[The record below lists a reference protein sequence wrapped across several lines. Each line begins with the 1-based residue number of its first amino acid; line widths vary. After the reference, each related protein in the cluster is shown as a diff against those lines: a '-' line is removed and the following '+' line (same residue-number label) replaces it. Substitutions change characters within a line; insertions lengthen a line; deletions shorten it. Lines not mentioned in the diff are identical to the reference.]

1 MEKDKK
7 IEEIKKSIEELE
19 SLKKKS
25 PKENND
31 LKKLK
36 KELYDLENANE
47 NITINK
53 SLFSTNKG
61 QETKYLNIFEIEDNP
76 YQPRIII
83 DEDDIDDL
91 AESIKGLGKLLQP
104 ISVAIFEGR
113 LYLNVG
119 QKRLKAF
126 KKLYEQEKLDNPGM
140 EDFESKYLKIF
151 AVTIEINSLEEL
163 SDMALTENL
172 ARTNPFVIDTAFA
185 MKRNYELHKNKE
197 EVTLTEYTEMAKK
210 KFGIKSKGTISKYF
224 KISTL
229 EEEVVN
235 VVRELRFNSLSRLY
249 YIAKSEIS
257 IDEKLEFVKLAN
269 NNEMSLKDFEK
280 LAKDETVNSTT
291 LEHTMNEEEKFPEET
306 TSTGNELETETD
318 TDTEEKKA
326 IEKEFSQETN
336 KNEDEESKI
345 KKQKVDTVYVLNTLK
360 NIKETTSEDKDRLID
375 ELIEYLDNM

>member
-36 KELYDLENANE
+36 KELSDLENGNE

-126 KKLYEQEKLDNPGM
+126 KKLYEQEKLDNPAM
-140 EDFESKYLKIF
+140 EDFESKYLKKF
-151 AVTIEINSLEEL
+151 AVTIEVNTIEE
-163 SDMALTENL
+163 
-172 ARTNPFVIDTAFA
+172 
-185 MKRNYELHKNKE
+185 
-197 EVTLTEYTEMAKK
+197 
-210 KFGIKSKGTISKYF
+210 
-224 KISTL
+224 
-229 EEEVVN
+229 
-235 VVRELRFNSLSRLY
+235 
-249 YIAKSEIS
+249 
-257 IDEKLEFVKLAN
+257 
-269 NNEMSLKDFEK
+269 
-280 LAKDETVNSTT
+280 
-291 LEHTMNEEEKFPEET
+291 
-306 TSTGNELETETD
+306 
-318 TDTEEKKA
+318 
-326 IEKEFSQETN
+326 
-336 KNEDEESKI
+336 
-345 KKQKVDTVYVLNTLK
+345 
-360 NIKETTSEDKDRLID
+360 
-375 ELIEYLDNM
+375 

>member
-1 MEKDKK
+1 MENELK
-7 IEEIKKSIEELE
+7 IEELKRKIEELE
-19 SLKKKS
+19 SLRKKT
-25 PKENND
+25 PKDNNE
-31 LKKLK
+31 LKRLK
-36 KELYDLENANE
+36 KELSDLENDN
-47 NITINK
+47 NNVVVSK
-53 SLFSTNKG
+53 SLFSTNKV

-151 AVTIEINSLEEL
+151 AVTIEVNSLEEL

-185 MKRNYELHKNKE
+185 MKRNYELHNNKE

-229 EEEVVN
+229 EDEVVN
-235 VVRELRFNSLSRLY
+235 LVRELRFNSLSRLY
-249 YIAKSEIS
+249 YIAKSDIPV
-257 IDEKLEFVKLAN
+257 EKKMEFVKLAN
-269 NNEMSLKDFEK
+269 SDEMSLKDFEELSQK
-280 LAKDETVNSTT
+280 EKELNDFESK
-291 LEHTMNEEEKFPEET
+291 EEKFPQET
-306 TSTGNELETETD
+306 NSTGNKSEIELNIEESEQTKKEFPQETEKNSD
-318 TDTEEKKA
+318 EEKAK
-326 IEKEFSQETN
+326 
-336 KNEDEESKI
+336 KI
-345 KKQKVDTVYVLNTLK
+345 KIDNVYVLNTLK
-360 NIKETTSEDKDRLID
+360 NMKDTTQEDKDRLID
-375 ELIEYLDNM
+375 ELIEYFNSLKS

>member
-36 KELYDLENANE
+36 KELSDLENGNE

-151 AVTIEINSLEEL
+151 AVTIEVNSLEEL

-229 EEEVVN
+229 EDEVVN
-235 VVRELRFNSLSRLY
+235 LVRELRFNSLSRLY
-249 YIAKSEIS
+249 YIAKSDIPV
-257 IDEKLEFVKLAN
+257 EKKMEFVKLAN
-269 NNEMSLKDFEK
+269 NDEMSLKDFE
-280 LAKDETVNSTT
+280 T
-291 LEHTMNEEEKFPEET
+291 LSKNEIIGSPLELDKSESSEEKFPQET
-306 TSTGNELETETD
+306 SSNGSELVIQVDIGENEIA
-318 TDTEEKKA
+318 K
-326 IEKEFSQETN
+326 KEFPQET
-336 KNEDEESKI
+336 KENEDEKQKI
-345 KKQKVDTVYVLNTLK
+345 KKEKIDKVYVLETLK
-360 NIKETTSEDKDRLID
+360 NIKETTPEDKDRLID
-375 ELIEYLDNM
+375 ELIDYLDKV

>member
-1 MEKDKK
+1 MKKDKK

-36 KELYDLENANE
+36 KELSDLENGNE

-151 AVTIEINSLEEL
+151 AVTIEVNSLEEL

-185 MKRNYELHKNKE
+185 MKKNYELHKSKE

-229 EEEVVN
+229 EDEVVSL
-235 VVRELRFNSLSRLY
+235 VRELRFNSLSRLY
-249 YIAKSEIS
+249 YIAKSDIPV
-257 IDEKLEFVKLAN
+257 EKKMEFVKLAN
-269 NNEMSLKDFEK
+269 NDEMSLKDFE
-280 LAKDETVNSTT
+280 T
-291 LEHTMNEEEKFPEET
+291 LSKNEIIGSPLELDKSESSEEKFPQETSSNGSESVIQVDIGENEIVKKEFPEET
-306 TSTGNELETETD
+306 
-318 TDTEEKKA
+318 
-326 IEKEFSQETN
+326 KE
-336 KNEDEESKI
+336 NEDEKQKI
-345 KKQKVDTVYVLNTLK
+345 KKEKIDKVYVLETLK
-360 NIKETTSEDKDRLID
+360 NIKETTPEDKDRLID
-375 ELIEYLDNM
+375 ELIDYLDKI

>member
-36 KELYDLENANE
+36 KELSDLENGNE

-151 AVTIEINSLEEL
+151 AVTIEVNSLEEL

-229 EEEVVN
+229 EDEVVN
-235 VVRELRFNSLSRLY
+235 LVRELRFNSLSRLY
-249 YIAKSEIS
+249 YIAKSDIPV
-257 IDEKLEFVKLAN
+257 EKKMEFVKLAN
-269 NNEMSLKDFEK
+269 NDEMSLKDFE
-280 LAKDETVNSTT
+280 T
-291 LEHTMNEEEKFPEET
+291 LSKNEIIGSPLELDKSESSEEKFPQET
-306 TSTGNELETETD
+306 SSNGSEPVIQVDIGENEIA
-318 TDTEEKKA
+318 K
-326 IEKEFSQETN
+326 KEFPQET
-336 KNEDEESKI
+336 KENEDEKQKI
-345 KKQKVDTVYVLNTLK
+345 KKEKIDKVYVLETLK
-360 NIKETTSEDKDRLID
+360 NIKETTPEDKDRLID
-375 ELIEYLDNM
+375 ELIDYLDKV